1 MQSHRQLSCAK
12 PLHSHISLANTTLSP
27 GVNSRPIPTT
37 HSRLVPTTH
46 DRIDT
51 YHGLDVAADYDDV
64 AGKAAGMPD
73 ISLRWLRWR

>member
-1 MQSHRQLSCAK
+1 MS
-12 PLHSHISLANTTLSP
+12 
-27 GVNSRPIPTT
+27 TT

-46 DRIDT
+46 DRIDA
-51 YHGLDVAADYDDV
+51 YHRPDVAADYDDV

>member
-1 MQSHRQLSCAK
+1 MS
-12 PLHSHISLANTTLSP
+12 
-27 GVNSRPIPTT
+27 TT

-51 YHGLDVAADYDDV
+51 YHRPDVAADYDDV